1 LKRSRRDPASL
12 KNYAEVNAVAGVS
25 IIEQI
30 PQRVVLACG
39 EVEGFEDFGLGIR
52 G

>member
-1 LKRSRRDPASL
+1 
-12 KNYAEVNAVAGVS
+12 VQAGGDFHS
-25 IIEQI
+25 IIEEVAEGI
-30 PQRVVLACG
+30 VLACG